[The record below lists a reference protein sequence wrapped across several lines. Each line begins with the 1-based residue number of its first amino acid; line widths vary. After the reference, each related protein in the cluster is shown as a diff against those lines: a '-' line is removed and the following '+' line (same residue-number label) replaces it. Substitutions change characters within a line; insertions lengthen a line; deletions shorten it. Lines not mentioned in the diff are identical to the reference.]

1 MHPAAVGDLTIQQRG
16 DEILLSF
23 THPQTTVSGLPLP
36 ELQAVEYWELVK
48 AVPIWTP
55 PSDTEAEEE
64 ESSETIE
71 GAPDQDALEEP
82 EEAAAAEEE
91 PATEEGE
98 ATTTEEEG
106 EEEEEEEEEAAEA
119 PPPSKEELVA
129 VDGLE
134 FTATAKLRLKLEGTA
149 LTSAISGDRILVR
162 LPIDRTAIPAAEV
175 RSDTEQPE
183 LASIFSVK
191 TITGPKLISSFSNLA
206 TLAYRTAPEPP
217 RSFSV
222 EAGPGGVTIG
232 WEKAGEE
239 VVAYNVYRRNAQSR
253 YYDQPLASIL
263 AKVEPKVPEE
273 EREAADEEVTPE
285 ETPRHIDRSA
295 VFGQRYIYTLTAV
308 SLQTPLV
315 ESALAGEQEIDYADR
330 FPPSAPEKVIAL
342 AEPGRV
348 RLLWNAS
355 PEDDVLGYH
364 IYRRQRGGDFRL
376 LNQEEVVDL
385 EYSDR
390 SVASTTRYEYQIV
403 AVDREQNRSEP
414 SVVVEAEVP

>member
-1 MHPAAVGDLTIQQRG
+1 MHPAAVRDLTIQQRG
-16 DEILLSF
+16 EELLLSF

-48 AVPIWTP
+48 PVPVWTP
-55 PSDTEAEEE
+55 PTDAEAEEE
-64 ESSETIE
+64 ESTETIE
-71 GAPDQDALEEP
+71 GDPDQEDLEEP
-82 EEAAAAEEE
+82 EEAPAAEEE
-91 PATEEGE
+91 PAK
-98 ATTTEEEG
+98 
-106 EEEEEEEEEAAEA
+106 EEEETAAEQDEEEEDEKAAEA

-129 VDGLE
+129 VDALE
-134 FTATAKLRLKLEGTA
+134 FTATARLRLRLEGTA

-175 RSDTEQPE
+175 DPDTEQPE

-191 TITGPKLISSFSNLA
+191 TVTGPKLISTFSNVA

-222 EAGPGGVTIG
+222 EAGPGGVTIS
-232 WEKAGEE
+232 WERAGEE
-239 VVAYNVYRRNAQSR
+239 VIAYNVYRRNAQSR
-253 YYDQPLASIL
+253 YYDRPLASIP
-263 AKVEPKVPEE
+263 AKVEPEE
-273 EREAADEEVTPE
+273 TDEPVTPE
-285 ETPRHIDRSA
+285 EAPKHIDRSA

-315 ESALAGEQEIDYADR
+315 ESALAGEREIDYADR
-330 FPPSAPEKVIAL
+330 FPPSAPENVIAL

-348 RLLWNAS
+348 RLLWDAS
-355 PEDDVLGYH
+355 PEHDVLGYH
-364 IYRRQRGGDFRL
+364 IYRRQPGGDFRL
-376 LNQEEVVDL
+376 LNEEEVVDL

-403 AVDREQNRSEP
+403 AVDREQNRSKP
-414 SVVVEAEVP
+414 SVVVAAAVP

>member
-1 MHPAAVGDLTIQQRG
+1 MHPAAVSDLTIQQRG

-48 AVPIWTP
+48 PVPAWTP

-64 ESSETIE
+64 ESSEAIE
-71 GAPDQDALEEP
+71 DELDEEALEEP
-82 EEAAAAEEE
+82 EEAPAAG
-91 PATEEGE
+91 GE
-98 ATTTEEEG
+98 VEEEG
-106 EEEEEEEEEAAEA
+106 ETAGPEEEDGEGEEEEAAEA

-134 FTATAKLRLKLEGTA
+134 FTATAQLRLRLEGTA

-175 RSDTEQPE
+175 LPDTEQPE

-217 RSFSV
+217 RSFAV
-222 EAGPGGVTIG
+222 EAGPGGVTIR
-232 WEKAGEE
+232 WESAGED
-239 VVAYNVYRRNAQSR
+239 VIAYNVYRRNAQSR
-253 YYDQPLASIL
+253 YYHRPLASIPVR
-263 AKVEPKVPEE
+263 VEPKVP
-273 EREAADEEVTPE
+273 DEEKEETDEAFTPE
-285 ETPRHIDRSA
+285 ETPKHIDRSA

-330 FPPSAPEKVIAL
+330 FPPSAPENVIAL

-364 IYRRQRGGDFRL
+364 IYRRQPGGDFRL
-376 LNQEEVVDL
+376 LNEQEVVDL

-390 SVASTTRYEYQIV
+390 SVAPTTGYEYQIV

-414 SVVVEAEVP
+414 STVVEAEVP